1 MDYYSAI
8 KWTWMDLKEFILS
21 KKKKPKSESYI
32 LYTSIYR
39 TFLKRQTYIDGEL
52 SVVDKDY
59 RSEEGGE

>member
-1 MDYYSAI
+1 MDGSQGIYA
-8 KWTWMDLKEFILS
+8 EQ
-21 KKKKPKSESYI
+21 KKKKKWKSKIYI

-52 SVVDKDY
+52 LVVEKDY